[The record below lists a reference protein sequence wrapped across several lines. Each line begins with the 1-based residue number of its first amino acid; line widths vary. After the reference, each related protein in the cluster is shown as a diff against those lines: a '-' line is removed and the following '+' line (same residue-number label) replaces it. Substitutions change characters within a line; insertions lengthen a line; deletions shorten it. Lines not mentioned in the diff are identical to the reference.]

1 MHWKVIVL
9 FIIIAVIIRYIM
21 RYVFNIPSRHSYL
34 LKEQYIDMKNIL
46 NPTPSAIEANE
57 SFRRLVTFLE
67 RNPTDAEKFLTYIQ
81 QQFFETPCPL
91 KDPSKWGKSLT
102 GSTDFRMF
110 AVSAEEEKKATSI
123 K

>member
-1 MHWKVIVL
+1 MIR
-9 FIIIAVIIRYIM
+9 FIYNSISIDNNNVM
-21 RYVFNIPSRHSYL
+21 
-34 LKEQYIDMKNIL
+34 EQYIDINSLL

-81 QQFFETPCPL
+81 QQFFNTPCLL

-110 AVSAEEEKKATSI
+110 TVSAEEEKKATTI